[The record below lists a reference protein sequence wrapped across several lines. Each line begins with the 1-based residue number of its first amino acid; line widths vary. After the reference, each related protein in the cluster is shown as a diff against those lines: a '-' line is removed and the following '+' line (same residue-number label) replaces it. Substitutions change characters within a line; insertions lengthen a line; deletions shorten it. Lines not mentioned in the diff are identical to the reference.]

1 MILEDIV
8 ESTKERVETNKK
20 RHSIYELKEKAFAMP
35 IDQSFPFKKALEK
48 EGMSYIL
55 EVKRHSPSKGQIVST
70 FDFKA
75 IAKEYEMIGADAI
88 SVVTEPDYFKGDD
101 DFLREIKRIVKI
113 PVLRKDFVVDEY
125 MVYESKILGA
135 DAILLIA
142 GVLDEITL
150 MRCVNLAHN
159 LGMSAIVETH
169 SSMQVKKALRVGA
182 KIIGVNNRD
191 LRDFSVDLNTTLK
204 LRDMVDDDVIFVS
217 ESGIKTREDIELLE
231 KHHVNAVLIGEAMMK
246 SHDKRHTLEV
256 LKGID
261 FEIEKIK
268 ICGLKR
274 SEDVDYVNTYQP
286 DYVGFVFAGKKRK
299 ITYDQAK
306 ELKKGLLSSI
316 QVVGVFV
323 NEDISFVEKLVKN
336 DVIDLVQLHGQETNE
351 YIKILK
357 QKIDV
362 PIIKAIQIKN
372 DDSFNVDYDVDYYL
386 FDHGSGGTGESFDW
400 SMLKEVNKPVFLA
413 GGINLSNIDE
423 ALKMNVYGLDVSSGV
438 ETDGFK
444 DREKIKEI
452 VRRARNER

>member
-1 MILEDIV
+1 
-8 ESTKERVETNKK
+8 
-20 RHSIYELKEKAFAMP
+20 
-35 IDQSFPFKKALEK
+35 
-48 EGMSYIL
+48 
-55 EVKRHSPSKGQIVST
+55 
-70 FDFKA
+70 
-75 IAKEYEMIGADAI
+75 
-88 SVVTEPDYFKGDD
+88 
-101 DFLREIKRIVKI
+101 
-113 PVLRKDFVVDEY
+113 
-125 MVYESKILGA
+125 
-135 DAILLIA
+135 
-142 GVLDEITL
+142 
-150 MRCVNLAHN
+150 
-159 LGMSAIVETH
+159 
-169 SSMQVKKALRVGA
+169 
-182 KIIGVNNRD
+182 
-191 LRDFSVDLNTTLK
+191 
-204 LRDMVDDDVIFVS
+204 
-217 ESGIKTREDIELLE
+217 
-231 KHHVNAVLIGEAMMK
+231 MK
-246 SHDKRHTLEV
+246 
-256 LKGID
+256 
-261 FEIEKIK
+261 KIK

-323 NEDISFVEKLVKN
+323 NEDISFVE
-336 DVIDLVQLHGQETNE
+336 
-351 YIKILK
+351 
-357 QKIDV
+357 IDV

>member
-1 MILEDIV
+1 
-8 ESTKERVETNKK
+8 
-20 RHSIYELKEKAFAMP
+20 
-35 IDQSFPFKKALEK
+35 
-48 EGMSYIL
+48 
-55 EVKRHSPSKGQIVST
+55 
-70 FDFKA
+70 
-75 IAKEYEMIGADAI
+75 
-88 SVVTEPDYFKGDD
+88 
-101 DFLREIKRIVKI
+101 
-113 PVLRKDFVVDEY
+113 
-125 MVYESKILGA
+125 
-135 DAILLIA
+135 
-142 GVLDEITL
+142 
-150 MRCVNLAHN
+150 
-159 LGMSAIVETH
+159 
-169 SSMQVKKALRVGA
+169 
-182 KIIGVNNRD
+182 
-191 LRDFSVDLNTTLK
+191 
-204 LRDMVDDDVIFVS
+204 
-217 ESGIKTREDIELLE
+217 
-231 KHHVNAVLIGEAMMK
+231 MK
-246 SHDKRHTLEV
+246 
-256 LKGID
+256 
-261 FEIEKIK
+261 KIK

-306 ELKKGLLSSI
+306 ELKK
-316 QVVGVFV
+316 
-323 NEDISFVEKLVKN
+323 DISFVEKLVKN

-452 VRRARNER
+452 VRRVRNER

>member
-1 MILEDIV
+1 
-8 ESTKERVETNKK
+8 
-20 RHSIYELKEKAFAMP
+20 
-35 IDQSFPFKKALEK
+35 
-48 EGMSYIL
+48 
-55 EVKRHSPSKGQIVST
+55 
-70 FDFKA
+70 
-75 IAKEYEMIGADAI
+75 
-88 SVVTEPDYFKGDD
+88 
-101 DFLREIKRIVKI
+101 
-113 PVLRKDFVVDEY
+113 
-125 MVYESKILGA
+125 
-135 DAILLIA
+135 
-142 GVLDEITL
+142 
-150 MRCVNLAHN
+150 
-159 LGMSAIVETH
+159 
-169 SSMQVKKALRVGA
+169 
-182 KIIGVNNRD
+182 
-191 LRDFSVDLNTTLK
+191 
-204 LRDMVDDDVIFVS
+204 
-217 ESGIKTREDIELLE
+217 
-231 KHHVNAVLIGEAMMK
+231 MK
-246 SHDKRHTLEV
+246 
-256 LKGID
+256 
-261 FEIEKIK
+261 KIK

-306 ELKKGLLSSI
+306 ELKKDLLSSI
-316 QVVGVFV
+316 
-323 NEDISFVEKLVKN
+323 KN

-452 VRRARNER
+452 VRRVRNER

>member
-1 MILEDIV
+1 
-8 ESTKERVETNKK
+8 
-20 RHSIYELKEKAFAMP
+20 
-35 IDQSFPFKKALEK
+35 
-48 EGMSYIL
+48 
-55 EVKRHSPSKGQIVST
+55 
-70 FDFKA
+70 
-75 IAKEYEMIGADAI
+75 
-88 SVVTEPDYFKGDD
+88 
-101 DFLREIKRIVKI
+101 
-113 PVLRKDFVVDEY
+113 
-125 MVYESKILGA
+125 
-135 DAILLIA
+135 
-142 GVLDEITL
+142 
-150 MRCVNLAHN
+150 
-159 LGMSAIVETH
+159 
-169 SSMQVKKALRVGA
+169 
-182 KIIGVNNRD
+182 
-191 LRDFSVDLNTTLK
+191 
-204 LRDMVDDDVIFVS
+204 
-217 ESGIKTREDIELLE
+217 
-231 KHHVNAVLIGEAMMK
+231 MK
-246 SHDKRHTLEV
+246 
-256 LKGID
+256 
-261 FEIEKIK
+261 KIK

-306 ELKKGLLSSI
+306 ELKKDLLSSI

-323 NEDISFVEKLVKN
+323 NEDISVMKKKCAHKLDRFSIPKFTKN

-452 VRRARNER
+452 VRRVRNER

>member
-231 KHHVNAVLIGEAMMK
+231 K
-246 SHDKRHTLEV
+246 
-256 LKGID
+256 
-261 FEIEKIK
+261 
-268 ICGLKR
+268 
-274 SEDVDYVNTYQP
+274 YQP